1 MSSDQKEA
9 ANVGVFT
16 AIEHAEY
23 GHPASVLRLVE
34 RPMSEVEP
42 GPHDALVRVS
52 KRPIHPGD
60 LLMIAGD
67 KRGGR
72 AAPIPAG
79 APRTPGFEGVGVIEK
94 LGSNAAHQGQFA
106 VGQRVMFLSGTGRTW
121 ATYSKVPV
129 TSLVAVPDEVS
140 DAVAAQIL
148 INTMTAQVVLRAG
161 HNALPVPELPVTVI
175 QTAAGSSVMRIVT
188 ALGQK
193 IGLTMIRLVR
203 TRAGAELLEASL
215 PGTPV
220 IATEA
225 SGWQEQVRSAMGS
238 RPVHVIF
245 DAVGGALVDDLTS
258 LLSDGGTVVNFGWL
272 GTGAPDLSGF
282 APRGLAFKGVVF
294 TEWMN
299 FSLAEQKQ
307 HRDMAMQLAKEAPHV
322 FAIAGEYPLAD
333 FRKAIEH
340 ASGPGKNG
348 VVLLTSQVGL

>member
-9 ANVGVFT
+9 ASVRVFN

-23 GHPASVLRLVE
+23 GNPTSVLRLVE

-72 AAPIPAG
+72 ATPIPAG

-129 TSLVAVPDEVS
+129 ATLVAVPDEVS
-140 DAVAAQIL
+140 DAVAAQFL
-148 INTMTAQVVLRAG
+148 INTMTAQVVLHAG

-188 ALGQK
+188 AFGQK

-203 TRAGAELLEASL
+203 TKEGAALLEASL
-215 PGTPV
+215 PGAPV
-220 IATEA
+220 IATET
-225 SGWQEQVRSAMGS
+225 SEWKEQVRSAIGS
-238 RPVHVIF
+238 SPVHVIF
-245 DAVGGALVDDLTS
+245 DAVGGAMVDDLVS
-258 LLSDGGTVVNFGWL
+258 FLSDGGTFVNFGWL
-272 GTGAPDLSGF
+272 SKGASDLSEF

-294 TEWMN
+294 TKWMN
-299 FSLAEQKQ
+299 FSLEEQKQ
-307 HRDMAMQLAKEAPHV
+307 HRDTAIQLAKEAPHV

-333 FRKAIEH
+333 FRKAIDH
-340 ASGPGKNG
+340 ASGPRKSGM
-348 VVLLTSQVGL
+348 VLLTS